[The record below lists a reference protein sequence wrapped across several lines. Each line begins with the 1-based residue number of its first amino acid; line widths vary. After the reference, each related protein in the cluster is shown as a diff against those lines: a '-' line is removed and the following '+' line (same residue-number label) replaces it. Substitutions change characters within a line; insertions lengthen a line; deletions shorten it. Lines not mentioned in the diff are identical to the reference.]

1 MTEPTKTSV
10 VLIVEDDAF
19 LVKAYQIKLKKMGV
33 EVWTATDGATAL
45 EFLKK
50 DPPDLVLL
58 DLMLPGISGFDILEK
73 IRENSAWSKVPVM
86 ILTNLGQPQDMERGK
101 KLGIVDYIIKANT
114 KISDIMLK
122 IEHILKK

>member
-1 MTEPTKTSV
+1 MEEPNKQSI

-33 EVWTATDGATAL
+33 EVWTATDGSTAL

-50 DPPDLVLL
+50 DAPDLVLL
-58 DLMLPGISGFDILEK
+58 DLMLPGMSGFDILEK
-73 IRENSAWSKVPVM
+73 IRENPTWSKVPVM

-122 IEHILKK
+122 IEDVLKK